1 MIFFLFYE
9 RGSILSGIFTRR
21 NISIFLIIVVI
32 ILLTYL
38 ILPVS
43 LPIIVA
49 FITAIFL
56 EPLVKLLQHKTNINQ
71 RFAVIV
77 VFISFLLFIGLS
89 GYFITTKVITEAIKI
104 IQNTPL
110 YITEISNEWLYAEKK
125 FAAAAKDLPK
135 EVVDEIS
142 KQIQGFLNNMK
153 ADLVAYLNIDNVKA
167 ILTNIPNYLVS
178 FIVYLIALFLFLID
192 LPRLREALYNHLT
205 DKTRDKVNFMGSR
218 LSYVVFG
225 FIKAQFL
232 VSVIIFIV
240 ALIGLLFIE
249 PEVALIMAFLI
260 WLIDF
265 IPIIGS
271 ILILGPWALFHFL
284 TGNLTLG
291 VELAVLA
298 ALLLIIRRTIEPK
311 VMGSQIGLSPLLTLI
326 AMYLGVKLLGIL
338 GFIIGPIILIAFNSA
353 KEAGIIRNNFKI

>member
-1 MIFFLFYE
+1 MS
-9 RGSILSGIFTRR
+9 RIFTRR
-21 NISIFLIIVVI
+21 NIFIFITIVVI
-32 ILLTYL
+32 IFLTYL

-49 FITAIFL
+49 FITALFL
-56 EPLVKLLQHKTNINQ
+56 EPVVNLLQLKFKMNQ
-71 RFAVIV
+71 RFAILI
-77 VFISFLLFIGLS
+77 VFISFLLFIGLT

-110 YITEISNEWLYAEKK
+110 YITEISNEWLYAEEK
-125 FAAAAKDLPK
+125 FATAAKDLPK
-135 EVVDEIS
+135 EVVEEIS
-142 KQIQGFLNNMK
+142 KQVQGFLGNMK
-153 ADLVAYLNIDNVKA
+153 ADLVAYLNIDNVKT

-192 LPRLREALYNHLT
+192 LPRLRLALYNHLT
-205 DKTRDKVNFMGSR
+205 EKTTDKVNFMGSR
-218 LSYVVFG
+218 LSYVIFG

-240 ALIGLLFIE
+240 SLIGLLFIA
-249 PEVALIMAFLI
+249 PDIALVMASLI

-271 ILILGPWALFHFL
+271 IIILGPWALFHFL
-284 TGNLTLG
+284 TGDLVLG
-291 VELAVLA
+291 AQLAGLA
-298 ALLLIIRRTIEPK
+298 AILLIIRRTIEPK
-311 VMGSQIGLSPLLTLI
+311 VMGSQIGLSPLSTLI

-353 KEAGIIRNNFKI
+353 REAGIISNNLKI

>member
-1 MIFFLFYE
+1 
-9 RGSILSGIFTRR
+9 LSRIFTRR
-21 NISIFLIIVVI
+21 NILIVI
-32 ILLTYL
+32 TIISTLVLTYL

-43 LPIIVA
+43 LPIIIA
-49 FITAIFL
+49 FITALFL
-56 EPLVKLLQHKTNINQ
+56 EPVVKLLQIKFKINQ
-71 RFAVIV
+71 RFAILI
-77 VFISFLLFIGLS
+77 VFIGFLLFIGLT
-89 GYFITTKVITEAIKI
+89 GYFITTKVISEAIKI

-110 YITEISNEWLYAEKK
+110 YITEVSNEWLYAEEK
-125 FAAAAKDLPK
+125 FATAAKDLPM
-135 EVVDEIS
+135 EVVEEIS
-142 KQIQGFLNNMK
+142 KQIQGFLDKIK
-153 ADLVAYLNIDNVKA
+153 AELVAYLNIDNVKA

-192 LPRLREALYNHLT
+192 LPRLRVALYNHLT
-205 DKTRDKVNFMGSR
+205 EKTTDKVNFMGSR
-218 LSYVVFG
+218 LSYVIFG

-240 ALIGLLFIE
+240 SLIGLLFIT

-271 ILILGPWALFHFL
+271 IIILGPWALFHFL
-284 TGNLTLG
+284 TGDLALG
-291 VELAVLA
+291 VQLAVLA

-311 VMGSQIGLSPLLTLI
+311 VMGSQIGLSPLSTLI
-326 AMYLGVKLLGIL
+326 AMYLGVKLLGIF
-338 GFIIGPIILIAFNSA
+338 GFIIGPILLIAFNSA

>member
-1 MIFFLFYE
+1 M
-9 RGSILSGIFTRR
+9 SKIFTRR
-21 NISIFLIIVVI
+21 NIFIFITIVAI

-49 FITAIFL
+49 FITALFL
-56 EPLVKLLQHKTNINQ
+56 EPVVKLIQLKFKLNQ
-71 RFAVIV
+71 RFAILI
-77 VFISFLLFIGLS
+77 VFIGFLLFIGLT
-89 GYFITTKVITEAIKI
+89 GYFITTKVISEAIKI

-110 YITEISNEWLYAEKK
+110 YITEISNEWLYAEEK
-125 FAAAAKDLPK
+125 FTTAAKDLPK
-135 EVVDEIS
+135 EVVEEIS
-142 KQIQGFLNNMK
+142 KQIQGFLDK
-153 ADLVAYLNIDNVKA
+153 IKSDLVAYLNIDNVKT

-205 DKTRDKVNFMGSR
+205 EKTTDKVNFMGSR
-218 LSYVVFG
+218 LSYVIFG

-240 ALIGLLFIE
+240 SLIGLLFIT

-271 ILILGPWALFHFL
+271 IIILGPWALFHFL
-284 TGNLTLG
+284 TGDLALG
-291 VELAVLA
+291 AQLAVLA

-311 VMGSQIGLSPLLTLI
+311 VMGSQIGLSPLSTLI
-326 AMYLGVKLLGIL
+326 AMYLGVKLLGIF